1 MKCFKPECTFLHS
14 TPDRRS
20 PAAQNQAQGQSQ
32 PPQQRQH
39 QQRHNHGNHQQQ
51 SHTSYPQSNGQA
63 MWQPPAQPQDYYDQY
78 DEGDYM
84 DAEVMIAGDEGD
96 VLAIDAVPVVV
107 NGKTVLKYRVAMAE
121 GQDALFDSYTD
132 AMDFLSM
139 IQGEQ
144 GEDDSE
150 DTK

>member
-1 MKCFKPECTFLHS
+1 
-14 TPDRRS
+14 
-20 PAAQNQAQGQSQ
+20 
-32 PPQQRQH
+32 
-39 QQRHNHGNHQQQ
+39 
-51 SHTSYPQSNGQA
+51 
-63 MWQPPAQPQDYYDQY
+63 
-78 DEGDYM
+78 M